1 MIGTCF
7 ESVGKYLLQ
16 EKMWNVKCSIFY
28 RALDFMKIS
37 KLFLLSGHAMEGFA
51 GDGWEVCKNVCI
63 LPR

>member
-1 MIGTCF
+1 
-7 ESVGKYLLQ
+7 
-16 EKMWNVKCSIFY
+16 
-28 RALDFMKIS
+28 MKIS